1 MIGSRRD
8 NAENSGEKVFYVK
21 QKEKRKKKHSLKEQW
36 PLYVMAL
43 PGVIAL
49 LAFSY
54 FPMAGI
60 VLVFKQYN
68 FKGGIFG
75 SPWADPIYKNF
86 AFFFNNFST
95 AMRSTGLTVM
105 YNILFFAV
113 GTTVAVAIAI
123 MLGEIRN
130 KWFIKVSQS
139 FMFLPYFISWMVIGA
154 ILNALINSETGM
166 FSELFT
172 RADGTVM
179 DLYALPNAWI
189 LILVIVNTWQSCGYS
204 SIIYYGVISGIDS
217 SLYEAARVDGATK
230 WQCIKKITLPLIR
243 PTIIIMFLL
252 SVGNMLKGNLNM
264 IIGLTNLNP
273 VLFPTT
279 DLIDVFVYRSGVRN
293 GEMAYASAVSLY
305 QSVFG
310 LILVLVSNK
319 IAGKFDKDAT
329 LF

>member
-1 MIGSRRD
+1 
-8 NAENSGEKVFYVK
+8 
-21 QKEKRKKKHSLKEQW
+21 
-36 PLYVMAL
+36 MAL
-43 PGVIAL
+43 PGVLAL

-54 FPMAGI
+54 LPMAGI

-68 FKGGIFG
+68 FKQGIFG

-86 AFFFNNFST
+86 KFFFNNLST

-105 YNILFFAV
+105 YNILFFV
-113 GTTVAVAIAI
+113 FGTIMAVAIAI
-123 MLGEIRN
+123 MLGEISNRL
-130 KWFIKVSQS
+130 FIKISQS
-139 FMFLPYFISWMVIGA
+139 LMFLPYFISWMVIGA
-154 ILNALINSETGM
+154 ILYALINAETGM
-166 FSELFT
+166 LSQIMEHFGKESF
-172 RADGTVM
+172 DF
-179 DLYALPNAWI
+179 YAYPKAWI

-217 SLYEAARVDGATK
+217 SLYEAARVDGASK
-230 WQCIKKITLPLIR
+230 WQCIKKITLPLLK
-243 PTIIIMFLL
+243 PTIIILFLL
-252 SVGNMLKGNLNM
+252 SVGNMMKGNLNM

-293 GEMAYASAVSLY
+293 GEMAFASAISLY
-305 QSVFG
+305 QSIFG

-319 IAGKFDKDAT
+319 IAGKFDQDST

>member
-1 MIGSRRD
+1 MKHRR
-8 NAENSGEKVFYVK
+8 NIRRSFR
-21 QKEKRKKKHSLKEQW
+21 QQW

-43 PGVIAL
+43 PGVAAL

-60 VLVFKQYN
+60 ILVFKQYN
-68 FKGGIFG
+68 FKQGIFG
-75 SPWADPIYKNF
+75 SPWAQPIYKNF
-86 AFFFNNFST
+86 AFFFNNLST
-95 AMRSTGLTVM
+95 AIRSTRLTVM
-105 YNILFFAV
+105 YNILFFAA
-113 GTTVAVAIAI
+113 GTFLAVAIAI
-123 MLGEIRN
+123 MLGEVTS
-130 KWFIKVSQS
+130 KKFIKVSQS

-154 ILNALINSETGM
+154 ILNALVNSETGM
-166 FSELFT
+166 ISQFVKQ
-172 RADGTVM
+172 AGGTMPDV
-179 DLYALPNAWI
+179 YATANPWI
-189 LILVIVNTWQSCGYS
+189 LILVLVNTWQGCGYT
-204 SIIYYGVISGIDS
+204 SIIYYGVITGIDA

-230 WQCIKKITLPLIR
+230 WQCIRKITLPLLR

-293 GEMAYASAVSLY
+293 GEMAFASAISLY

-310 LILVLVSNK
+310 LILVLASNK
-319 IAGKFDKDAT
+319 IAGKFDEDAT
-329 LF
+329 LW

>member
-1 MIGSRRD
+1 M
-8 NAENSGEKVFYVK
+8 K
-21 QKEKRKKKHSLKEQW
+21 QKKKKKSFRQQW

-43 PGVIAL
+43 PGVIVL

-60 VLVFKQYN
+60 ILVFKQYN

-86 AFFFNNFST
+86 VFFFNNWST
-95 AMRSTGLTVM
+95 AMRSTSLTVM
-105 YNILFFAV
+105 YNLLFFAA
-113 GTTVAVAIAI
+113 GTALAVAIAI
-123 MLGEIRN
+123 MLGEVTN
-130 KWFIKVSQS
+130 KIFIKVSQS

-154 ILNALINSETGM
+154 ILNALINSETGLI
-166 FSELFT
+166 SQ
-172 RADGTVM
+172 AVNNAGGTM
-179 DLYALPNAWI
+179 PDLYALPKPWI
-189 LILVIVNTWQSCGYS
+189 LILVLVNTWQSCGYS

-217 SLYEAARVDGATK
+217 SLYEAARVDGASK
-230 WQCIKKITLPLIR
+230 WQCIKKITLPLLK

-293 GEMAYASAVSLY
+293 GEMAFASAVSLY

-319 IAGKFDKDAT
+319 IAGKFDEGAT